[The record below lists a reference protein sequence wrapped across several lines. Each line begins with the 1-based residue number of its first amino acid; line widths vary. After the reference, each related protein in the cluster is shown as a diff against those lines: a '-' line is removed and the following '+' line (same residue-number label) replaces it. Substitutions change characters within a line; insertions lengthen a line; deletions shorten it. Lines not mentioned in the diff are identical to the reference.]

1 VKCEFGD
8 SLLGCFSSFVR
19 SLRGFFRGLGGFTSG
34 LRGFFSYLFSGL
46 GFSYLFSG
54 LGSFLGCL
62 SSGLDGFLSCLTG
75 CFRCLCSLVRR
86 AIRSFGGLT
95 GRIVGLLAAH
105 HGANDRED

>member
-8 SLLGCFSSFVR
+8 SLLGCFGSFVR
-19 SLRGFFRGLGGFTSG
+19 SLRGFFGGLDGFPSG
-34 LRGFFSYLFSGL
+34 FRGFFSYLF
-46 GFSYLFSG
+46 
-54 LGSFLGCL
+54 SFLGCL
-62 SSGLDGFLSCLTG
+62 SSGLDGFPSCLTG